1 MLSPGVWGLP
11 AGDINADGM
20 IDEQDKSL
28 WNLQAGFKNYT
39 SSDINLDGQVE
50 NRDIN
55 EFWIQNFSYSSQ
67 VPE

>member
-1 MLSPGVWGLP
+1 MLSPGVWGMP

-20 IDEQDKSL
+20 IDEQDKSF
-28 WNLQAGFKNYT
+28 WDSQAGTKNYI

-55 EFWIQNFSYSSQ
+55 EFWIQNFSYSCQ